1 MMMSMTTIHSL
12 LLLSFDAFPLI
23 AYEYSPVDAQMVSE
37 FIRLQGLERI
47 YRLLLQQRDDLSGY
61 LFGQLLNCLLYS
73 SSPVQIQAQLV
84 RMI

>member
-1 MMMSMTTIHSL
+1 MIV
-12 LLLSFDAFPLI
+12 
-23 AYEYSPVDAQMVSE
+23 YEYSPVDAQMVSE

-84 RMI
+84 RKIGFIY